1 LATLDTH
8 VLRASRPVEPLG
20 AAYFWLV
27 LFFVVYC
34 TRPQDWIP
42 GLVNFPLAKITG
54 FFVFAAFAASVAV
67 SRRGVLSLPR
77 EIVCLVLLLGQ
88 LSLAAISSPV
98 WRGGAVQCVLDFWK
112 VVPIV
117 IVIAITVKSM
127 ARFRKLV
134 FVQAASVM
142 VISIVTVWKGRLP
155 GGRLEG
161 ALSGIYEN
169 PNDLAL
175 AIVLTFP
182 LCFAFLLRSRSAFR
196 KVIWSGSMLLMT
208 YAVLLTAS
216 RAGLLALMVTVGACL
231 WEFGMKGRRPYLIP
245 LAVLAGIV
253 ILPLA
258 GGYLVKRFESTF
270 ESDRSTQTDVAARE
284 SAEQRRALIIRSLV
298 ITAEHP
304 LFGVGP
310 GNFEIVS
317 GNWHVTHN
325 TFSQLSAEGGLLA
338 LILYLIIIW
347 QTFSNL
353 RRTQQLANK
362 DTDLML
368 WAGTLRASLY
378 GFLIGSFFASLAYQF
393 FPYFLVAY
401 ATALAGLAAADA
413 NPLLGVPRQ
422 TMNEMRRNEG
432 RRGISPSQPGIRYR
446 V

>member
-1 LATLDTH
+1 MATLDSR
-8 VLRASRPVEPLG
+8 VLRASRPVEPLA

-67 SRRGVLSLPR
+67 SRRRVLSMPR
-77 EIVCLVLLLGQ
+77 EIICLVLLLGQ
-88 LSLAAISSPV
+88 LSLAAILSPV
-98 WRGGAVQCVLDFWK
+98 WRGGAIQCVLDFSK

-117 IVIAITVKSM
+117 IVTAIAVKSM

-142 VISIVTVWKGRLP
+142 LISIVTIWKGRLS

-196 KVIWSGSMLLMT
+196 KVIWSVSMLLMT

-216 RAGLLALMVTVGACL
+216 RAGLLALVVTVGACL
-231 WEFGMKGRRPYLIP
+231 WEFGMRGRRPYLIP

-258 GGYLVKRFESTF
+258 GGYLAKRFESTF
-270 ESDRSTQTDVAARE
+270 ESDLSTQTDVSARE
-284 SAEQRRALIIRSLV
+284 SAEQRRALVIRSLV

-310 GNFEIVS
+310 GNFEVVS
-317 GNWHVTHN
+317 GYWHVTHN
-325 TFSQLSAEGGLLA
+325 TFTQFSAEGGLLA
-338 LILYLIIIW
+338 LLLYLMIIR

-353 RRTQQLANK
+353 RRTQQTANM
-362 DTDLML
+362 DTDLIL
-368 WAGTLRASLY
+368 WAGALRASLY
-378 GFLIGSFFASLAYQF
+378 GFLIGSCFASVAYQF

-401 ATALAGLAAADA
+401 SISLAGLAATDA
-413 NPLLGVPRQ
+413 NPLPGLPRQ
-422 TMNEMRRNEG
+422 TMNEV
-432 RRGISPSQPGIRYR
+432 RRGAGRWGRSPSRSGIGYR